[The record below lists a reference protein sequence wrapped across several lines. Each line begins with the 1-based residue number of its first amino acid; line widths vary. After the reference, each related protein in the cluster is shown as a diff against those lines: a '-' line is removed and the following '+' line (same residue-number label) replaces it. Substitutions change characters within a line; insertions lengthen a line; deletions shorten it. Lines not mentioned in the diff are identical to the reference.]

1 MHTTPLRSLAA
12 IAAALLA
19 TAPLSAQKAENLA
32 LTPPMGW
39 NSWNT
44 FQTNI
49 DENLVLGVAKAM
61 KENGML
67 AAGYRYIVLDDGWM
81 TKTRDAQ
88 GNLIPDPV
96 KFPHGMK
103 ALADELHAMGF
114 FFGLYNCAGSMTCA
128 SYPGSQ
134 GHEYQD
140 GLLYAA
146 IGIDYL
152 KYDWCNT
159 GTRNAQEAY
168 TTMRDAL
175 HAAGGRPVVF
185 SLCEWGHSEPWKWAQ
200 DTGHLWRTT
209 GDITACYDCESRWS
223 RGWKKIADFQAT
235 NADLIKAAG
244 PGHWNDPDMLEV
256 GVGDMTL
263 AENRA
268 HFSIWC
274 MMAAPLI
281 AGNDVRN
288 MKSEILAILTNKEAI
303 AIDQDALGKQ
313 GMRIHSDPVKEVWLR
328 ELSGGDWALCLLNVS
343 DQSQFLSLKW
353 ADIWELPKHLAIR
366 DVWTHAD
373 LGTTDTLPVLSRS
386 VAAHDVVMVRLCA
399 PKPAA
404 K

>member
-1 MHTTPLRSLAA
+1 MHTSPLRTLAA
-12 IAAALLA
+12 TAAAFLA
-19 TAPLSAQKAENLA
+19 TIPLSAQKAENLA

-67 AAGYRYIVLDDGWM
+67 AAGYNYIVLDDGWM
-81 TKTRDAQ
+81 TKTRDPL

-140 GLLYAA
+140 ALLYAS

-175 HAAGGRPVVF
+175 NAAGRPVVF
-185 SLCEWGHSEPWKWAQ
+185 SMCEWGHSEPWKWAQ
-200 DTGHLWRTT
+200 ETGHLWRTT

-223 RGWKKIADFQAT
+223 HGWKKIADFQAT
-235 NADLIKAAG
+235 NADLIKGAG

-256 GVGDMTL
+256 GVGEMTL

-288 MKSEILAILTNKEAI
+288 MKSETLAILTNKEAI
-303 AIDQDALGKQ
+303 AIDQDSLGKQ
-313 GMRIHSDPVKEVWLR
+313 GMRFYADPVKEVWMR
-328 ELSGGDWALCLLNVS
+328 ELAGGDWAVCLMNVS
-343 DQSQFLSLKW
+343 DQSQFLSLRW
-353 ADIWELPKHLAIR
+353 GDFWELPKHLAIR
-366 DVWTHAD
+366 DVWTHTD

-386 VAAHDVVMVRLCA
+386 VAAHDVIMVRLSA